1 MGRDK
6 EARKAAKTAER
17 DEVACEEGGGSRAV
31 VKLAMCRAP
40 APPD

>member
-17 DEVACEEGGGSRAV
+17 DEVACEEEGGPEQLSS
-31 VKLAMCRAP
+31 
-40 APPD
+40 